1 MSKYDKLYIYY
12 SEVVMKRYLLVLADE
27 DHKILKVLA
36 AQNDTSIK
44 LLLLE
49 AVQKFIDER
58 KKEKR

>member
-12 SEVVMKRYLLVLADE
+12 SEVAMKRYLLVLADE

-58 KKEKR
+58 KKKD